1 MTNLE
6 RNILKTLANAK
17 ERHAAPSF
25 SLNIIWKAC
34 GSPEIAEFADAWKKL
49 KSEGWL
55 AGLVD
60 TDFGMI
66 RGLGRITTTGE
77 RELKSLEAGEL
88 PNPAPLCR

>member
-49 KSEGWL
+49 KSKGWI

-77 RELKSLEAGEL
+77 RELKKLEPGK
-88 PNPAPLCR
+88 